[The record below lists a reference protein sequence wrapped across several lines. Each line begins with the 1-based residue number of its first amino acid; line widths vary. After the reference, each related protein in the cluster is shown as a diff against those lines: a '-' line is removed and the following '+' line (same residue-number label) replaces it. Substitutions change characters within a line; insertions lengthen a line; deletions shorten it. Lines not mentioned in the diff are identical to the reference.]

1 MMSSV
6 ETSTLTLDA
15 RLLSGRDLARAIEE
29 HTTATVRALAADGVT
44 PRLAVVYRGEHP
56 DAASYRRGIMHRAR
70 QAGIDVRGVALDEG
84 ASLASLRE
92 IILALNADVAVHAVL
107 VQNPLPLNQRRLV
120 GQILTP
126 NKDVEGLTATH
137 LGWLMLDEAPV
148 PPCTPAAILALIE
161 SRISDLAGKR
171 VVIINNSATI
181 GRPLSQLLLN
191 RRATVTVCS
200 DATIDL
206 PSETRRADI
215 LVVAIGQ
222 PRAIGAAHVGE
233 GALVIDVGI
242 NPDPEGQGVCG
253 DVDTGAVLPIVSAV
267 TPVPGGV
274 GPVTTAV
281 LLENT
286 AKLARHYGGQQEH
299 PW

>member
-1 MMSSV
+1 V
-6 ETSTLTLDA
+6 
-15 RLLSGRDLARAIEE
+15 
-29 HTTATVRALAADGVT
+29 
-44 PRLAVVYRGEHP
+44 
-56 DAASYRRGIMHRAR
+56 
-70 QAGIDVRGVALDEG
+70 QGVALDEE
-84 ASLASLRE
+84 ASLTSLRE
-92 IILALNADVAVHAVL
+92 IIISLNEDPAIHAIL
-107 VQNPLPLNQRRLV
+107 VQNPLPLTQRRLV

-161 SRISDLAGKR
+161 SRTPDLAGRR
-171 VVIINNSATI
+171 VVIVNNSATI

-200 DATIDL
+200 DTTIDL
-206 PSETRRADI
+206 PSETRRAEI

-222 PRAIGAAHVGE
+222 PRAIGAAHVGD

-242 NPDPEGQGVCG
+242 NPDPDGKGVCG
-253 DVDTGAVLPIVSAV
+253 DVDTEAVLPLVQAV

-286 AKLARHYGGQQEH
+286 AKLARHYGGRQETE
-299 PW
+299 W